1 MNLLLFPSILTLSFL
16 FHYLRPVYAQ
26 SSSIDRRPPA
36 EHTNDTKTLSLATVN
51 NVITINN
58 ITTTTTTSTTPASPQ
73 NYTLRSL
80 EPYTEYLVS
89 LRVFNPQGDGPTAT
103 LAATTDEGVSSPP
116 RNITIQRVANHQA
129 RVQWTEPMLP
139 NGRILGYHIYVHN
152 VGANLT
158 EVKKYQHSSSLTQ
171 HFMDFTINNLSKLLL
186 SITLE
191 ASMV

>member
-1 MNLLLFPSILTLSFL
+1 MNLADFILKLCF
-16 FHYLRPVYAQ
+16 FFYHVYLTAQ
-26 SSSIDRRPPA
+26 STINSHS
-36 EHTNDTKTLSLATVN
+36 TNNTSTQTLSLATVN
-51 NVITINN
+51 NVTNN
-58 ITTTTTTSTTPASPQ
+58 IITLTSTPASIQ

-80 EPYTEYLVS
+80 EPFTEYLVS

-139 NGRILGYHIYVHN
+139 NGHILGYHIYVHN

-158 EVKKYQHSSSLTQ
+158 EVKKYQHSSSLTR
-171 HFMDFTINNLSKLLL
+171 HFMDFTINNLSKL
-186 SITLE
+186 SIVYNLQVSIFFTK
-191 ASMV
+191 